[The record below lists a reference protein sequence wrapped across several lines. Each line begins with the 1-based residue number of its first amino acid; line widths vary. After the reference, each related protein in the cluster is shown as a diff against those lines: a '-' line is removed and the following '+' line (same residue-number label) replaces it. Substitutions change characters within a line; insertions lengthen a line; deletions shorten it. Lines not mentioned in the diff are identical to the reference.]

1 MLSPERID
9 GLPVRVVALLAQ
21 VWSRVKEM
29 SADARDYFGV
39 EMAERAVIT
48 NEVALEIVGRH
59 YVGRTIAPTD
69 HRTRREPGQSVC
81 QREHALGVAHTL
93 CLW

>member
-1 MLSPERID
+1 MLSPERVD

-21 VWSRVKEM
+21 VWSHMKEM
-29 SADARDYFGV
+29 TADRRDYFGV

-59 YVGRTIAPTD
+59 YVDRTIAPTD
-69 HRTRREPGQSVC
+69 HRTRKECVPTRTCSRC
-81 QREHALGVAHTL
+81 AHTL